1 MNTWQEQALH
11 HAKTLLP
18 DESCGLVI
26 DVDGVQEYY
35 PCKNIAIEGAN
46 SFTIDPEDY
55 AKAEEKGTVLHI
67 CHSHPNGDLT
77 ASEEDIRNC
86 DFLGL
91 SWFIFDPIDDECIEL
106 KPKLHKPMLTRDKF
120 IDRER
125 TEDEKDLRKIK
136 VYGRLAE
143 LVGWHVSY
151 ADVKNMKDVY
161 KYLVCN
167 YPEINKHLQENMY
180 RITINN
186 DVVKTEDDLLVHSE
200 GDIRIIPVV
209 SGAWFWV
216 AAAFFGAGAAATAVG
231 GAVASGVGAI
241 AAEYGTTGILGTLAT
256 TAVDTIAISGITS
269 LIAPT
274 PEQPDFSEISQADVS
289 LADTRAQNS
298 FGFSAIT
305 NISRAG
311 IAVPIIYGEVFT
323 GSIVISA
330 GIDTVQ
336 VEGTAE

>member
-26 DVDGVQEYY
+26 DVDGKQEYY

-55 AKAEEKGTVLHI
+55 AKAEETGTVLHI

-77 ASEEDIRNC
+77 ASEKDIKNC
-86 DFLGL
+86 NFLGL
-91 SWFIFDPIDDECIEL
+91 SWFIFNPLDDECIEL
-106 KPKLHKPMLTRDKF
+106 KPKVHKPMLSRDKF
-120 IDRER
+120 IDREK
-125 TEDEKDLRKIK
+125 TKDEKGLRKIK
-136 VYGRLAE
+136 VYGRLAQ
-143 LVGWHVSY
+143 LVGWHVNY

-200 GDIRIIPVV
+200 GEIRIIPLV

-231 GAVASGVGAI
+231 GAVFAAI
-241 AAEYGTTGILGTLAT
+241 GGILTTIGTSM
-256 TAVDTIAISGITS
+256 AISGVTNM
-269 LIAPT
+269 LFPQQ
-274 PEQPDFSEISQADVS
+274 QPNVGDVQSGLSETDARVNYSFSGIQNVS
-289 LADTRAQNS
+289 RSGVCIPL
-298 FGFSAIT
+298 
-305 NISRAG
+305 
-311 IAVPIIYGEVFT
+311 IYGEVFT
-323 GSIVISA
+323 GSIVVSS
-330 GIDTVQ
+330 GTDTAPVFKD
-336 VEGTAE
+336 

>member
-26 DVDGVQEYY
+26 NVDGKQEYY

-55 AKAEEKGTVLHI
+55 AKAEETGTVLYI

-77 ASEEDIRNC
+77 ASDEDIKNC

-91 SWFIFDPIDDECIEL
+91 SWFIFNPLDDECIEL
-106 KPKLHKPMLTRDKF
+106 KPKVHKPMLSRDKF
-120 IDRER
+120 VNRER
-125 TEDEKDLRKIK
+125 TEDEEGLRKIK

-143 LVGWHVSY
+143 LVGWHVNY

-186 DVVKTEDDLLVHSE
+186 DVVKTEEDLLVQSE
-200 GDIRIIPVV
+200 GEIRIIPVV

-216 AAAFFGAGAAATAVG
+216 AAAFFGAGAAATAIG
-231 GAVASGVGAI
+231 GAVFAAI
-241 AAEYGTTGILGTLAT
+241 GSVLTAIGTSM
-256 TAVDTIAISGITS
+256 AISGVTNM
-269 LIAPT
+269 LFPQQ
-274 PEQPDFSEISQADVS
+274 QPNIGDVNTGLSETDARVNYSFNGIQNVS
-289 LADTRAQNS
+289 RSGVCIPL
-298 FGFSAIT
+298 
-305 NISRAG
+305 
-311 IAVPIIYGEVFT
+311 IYGEVFT
-323 GSIVISA
+323 GSIVVSS
-330 GIDTVQ
+330 GTDTAPVFKD
-336 VEGTAE
+336 

>member
-11 HAKTLLP
+11 HAKVSLP
-18 DESCGLVI
+18 EESCGLVI
-26 DVDGVQEYY
+26 DVDSRIEYF

-55 AKAEEKGTVLHI
+55 AKAEETGTVLHI

-77 ASEEDIRNC
+77 ASEEDIKNC

-91 SWFIFDPIDDECIEL
+91 SWFIFDPKKDRVQEL
-106 KPKLHKPMLTRDKF
+106 KPKVHKPMLTRDKF

-125 TEDEKDLRKIK
+125 TEDEKNLRRIK

-143 LVGWHVSY
+143 LVGWHVNY

-167 YPEINKHLQENMY
+167 HPEINKHLQENMY

-186 DVVKTEDDLLVHSE
+186 DVVKTEEDLLVHSE
-200 GDIRIIPVV
+200 GEIRIIPVV

-231 GAVASGVGAI
+231 GAVFAAI
-241 AAEYGTTGILGTLAT
+241 GGILTAIGTSM
-256 TAVDTIAISGITS
+256 AISGVTNM
-269 LIAPT
+269 LFPQQ
-274 PEQPDFSEISQADVS
+274 QPNVGDVNSGLSETDSRVNYSFSGIQNVS
-289 LADTRAQNS
+289 RSGVCIPL
-298 FGFSAIT
+298 
-305 NISRAG
+305 
-311 IAVPIIYGEVFT
+311 IYGEVFT
-323 GSIVISA
+323 GSIVVSS
-330 GIDTVQ
+330 GTDTAPVFKD
-336 VEGTAE
+336 

>member
-11 HAKTLLP
+11 HAKTSLP
-18 DESCGLVI
+18 EESCGLVI
-26 DVDGVQEYY
+26 DVDNRIEYF

-46 SFTIDPEDY
+46 SFTIDPEDW
-55 AKAEEKGTVLHI
+55 AKAEETGTVLHI

-77 ASEEDIRNC
+77 ASAEDIKNC

-91 SWFIFDPIDDECIEL
+91 SWFIFDPENDKVEQL
-106 KPKLHKPMLTRDKF
+106 KPNQHKPMLSKDKF
-120 IDRER
+120 VDRER
-125 TEDEKDLRKIK
+125 TEDEQGLRKIK

-167 YPEINKHLQENMY
+167 YPEIESHLKQNMY

-186 DVVKTEDDLLVHSE
+186 NVIKTKDDLLIHSE
-200 GDIRIIPVV
+200 GEIRMIPLV

-231 GAVASGVGAI
+231 GAVFLAIGSALTAIGTSMAIGGVTNMLFPQQQPNVGDVSSGLSETDARVN
-241 AAEYGTTGILGTLAT
+241 YSF
-256 TAVDTIAISGITS
+256 SGI
-269 LIAPT
+269 
-274 PEQPDFSEISQADVS
+274 
-289 LADTRAQNS
+289 QNV
-298 FGFSAIT
+298 
-305 NISRAG
+305 SRAG
-311 IAVPIIYGEVFT
+311 VCIPLIYGEVFT
-323 GSIVISA
+323 GSIVVSS
-330 GIDTVQ
+330 GTDTAPVYRN
-336 VEGTAE
+336 

>member
-216 AAAFFGAGAAATAVG
+216 AAAFFGGGAAATAMG
-231 GAVASGVGAI
+231 GAVFAAI
-241 AAEYGTTGILGTLAT
+241 GSVLTAIGTSM
-256 TAVDTIAISGITS
+256 AISGVTNM
-269 LIAPT
+269 LFPQQ
-274 PEQPDFSEISQADVS
+274 QPNVGDVNTGLSETDARVNYSFSGIQNVS
-289 LADTRAQNS
+289 RSGVCIPL
-298 FGFSAIT
+298 
-305 NISRAG
+305 
-311 IAVPIIYGEVFT
+311 IYGEVFT
-323 GSIVISA
+323 GSIVVSS
-330 GIDTVQ
+330 GTDTAPVYKD
-336 VEGTAE
+336 

>member
-11 HAKTLLP
+11 HAKTSLP
-18 DESCGLVI
+18 EESCGLVI
-26 DVDGVQEYY
+26 DVDNRIEYF

-46 SFTIDPEDY
+46 SFTIDPEDW
-55 AKAEEKGTVLHI
+55 AKAEETGTVLHI

-77 ASEEDIRNC
+77 ASEEDIKNC

-91 SWFIFDPIDDECIEL
+91 SWFIFDPENDKVEEL
-106 KPKLHKPMLTRDKF
+106 KPNEHKPMLSKDKF

-125 TEDEKDLRKIK
+125 TEDEQGLRKIK

-167 YPEINKHLQENMY
+167 YPEIESHLKQNMY

-186 DVVKTEDDLLVHSE
+186 DVIKTEDDLLIHSE
-200 GDIRIIPVV
+200 GEIRMIPLV

-216 AAAFFGAGAAATAVG
+216 AAAFFGAGAAATAIG
-231 GAVASGVGAI
+231 GAVFVALGSVLTAVGTSMAIGGVTNMLFPQQQPNVGDVSSGLSETDSRVNYSFSGIQNVSRSGVCI
-241 AAEYGTTGILGTLAT
+241 PL
-256 TAVDTIAISGITS
+256 
-269 LIAPT
+269 
-274 PEQPDFSEISQADVS
+274 
-289 LADTRAQNS
+289 
-298 FGFSAIT
+298 
-305 NISRAG
+305 
-311 IAVPIIYGEVFT
+311 IYGEVFT
-323 GSIVISA
+323 GSIVVSS
-330 GIDTVQ
+330 GTDTAPVSF
-336 VEGTAE
+336 GG